1 MSGSGSGP
9 PNNQMVAGMAAK
21 AVSGFMATMSAL
33 QAEANTVTSDLMT
46 ARQAQLR
53 YQNQTRAE
61 RAKVNTA
68 VGYEQINEKKEL
80 IRTAE
85 QVFTDAEHIKRAKAA
100 HDMVSSIGGLDELG
114 KLVEKAE
121 AIKNR
126 KVDPEMLDYEEVL
139 ASMSIGVG
147 SIGLMTWDDG
157 GKSFIKITDQ
167 FNGITSS
174 TTICFTF
181 LVHCRSGKSLFMSLS
196 KDLLARTFVLVK
208 GDNAQKLFDDV
219 CSPSN
224 IDALYKTHTS
234 ATPPR
239 LRYLKHE
246 FTRVVTQESR
256 DGINQCP
263 GLSNLLNECER
274 ASAAAAAAAS
284 KRDGKRTMS
293 AAEYQHFTQAT
304 APSGPADDDDD
315 EPVFTHTVTRA
326 QRDKKG
332 FENAIVL

>member
-1 MSGSGSGP
+1 MATKAMSGF
-9 PNNQMVAGMAAK
+9 VAA
-21 AVSGFMATMSAL
+21 MSAL
-33 QAEANTVTSDLMT
+33 QTEVNTVTSDIMT
-46 ARQAQLR
+46 ARQAQTR
-53 YQNQTRAE
+53 YQKQTQAE
-61 RAKVNTA
+61 RAKVNAA
-68 VGYEQINEKKEL
+68 VGYEQANEKRQL
-80 IRTAE
+80 IRAAE
-85 QVFTDAEHIKRAKAA
+85 QVFIDANHIKRAKAA
-100 HDMVSSIGGLDELG
+100 HDMVSSIGGLNELG

-126 KVDPEMLDYEEVL
+126 KVDPEMLDYEDVL

-174 TTICFTF
+174 TTICFTC

-196 KDLLARTFVLVK
+196 KDLFARTFVLVK
-208 GDNAQKLFDDV
+208 WDNARKLFDEV

-234 ATPPR
+234 ATPPH

-246 FTRVVTQESR
+246 FTRVMTQESR
-256 DGINQCP
+256 DGIKECP

-274 ASAAAAAAAS
+274 ASATAAAAAS
-284 KRDGKRTMS
+284 KRDGKSTMS

-304 APSGPADDDDD
+304 APSGSADDDD

>member
-1 MSGSGSGP
+1 
-9 PNNQMVAGMAAK
+9 MA
-21 AVSGFMATMSAL
+21 FMGAL
-33 QAEANTVTSDLMT
+33 QKEANTVTSDIMT
-46 ARQAQLR
+46 ARQAQTR
-53 YQNQTRAE
+53 YQNQTQAE

-68 VGYEQINEKKEL
+68 VGYEQVNEKREL

-85 QVFTDAEHIKRAKAA
+85 QVFIDANHVKRAKAA

-114 KLVEKAE
+114 KLVEKVE

-126 KVDPEMLDYEEVL
+126 KVDPEMLDYEDVL
-139 ASMSIGVG
+139 ASMSIAVG
-147 SIGLMTWDDG
+147 SIGLVTWDDG
-157 GKSFIKITDQ
+157 GKTFIKITEQ

-181 LVHCRSGKSLFMSLS
+181 LVRCRSGKSLFMSLS

-208 GDNAQKLFDDV
+208 WDNAQKLFDEV

-224 IDALYKTHTS
+224 VESLYKMHTS
-234 ATPPR
+234 AAPPR

-256 DGINQCP
+256 DGINECP
-263 GLSNLLNECER
+263 GLSNLLNKCER
-274 ASAAAAAAAS
+274 ASVAAAS

-293 AAEYQHFTQAT
+293 AADYQRFNQGT
-304 APSGPADDDDD
+304 APSGSADDDDD
-315 EPVFTHTVTRA
+315 EPVFIQTVTRD
-326 QRDKKG
+326 QRDKEG